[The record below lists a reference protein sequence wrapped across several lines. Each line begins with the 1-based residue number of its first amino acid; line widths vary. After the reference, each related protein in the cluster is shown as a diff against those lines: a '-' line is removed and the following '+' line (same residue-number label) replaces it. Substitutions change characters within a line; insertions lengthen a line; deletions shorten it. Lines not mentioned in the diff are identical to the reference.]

1 MDRGVVRHGVIRGF
15 VRRQG
20 TVLCLLLSLRGR
32 VTLWSISEKEGND
45 EVMVNLNF
53 DTMYEQFDYIVEDFG
68 AAGGGPSDQW
78 YDCYWEDAWDTLD
91 HFEEEELPNKSNAWK
106 KCMVYC
112 FSDNENQHEINILN
126 DLATTEDE
134 DLLLMVV
141 DILRLSFDYNKIPN
155 IDIIKQRVSEIKE
168 KADIVNQIMINDFL
182 NNEN

>member
-1 MDRGVVRHGVIRGF
+1 M
-15 VRRQG
+15 
-20 TVLCLLLSLRGR
+20 GR
-32 VTLWSISEKEGND
+32 VTLWSISKKEGND
-45 EVMVNLNF
+45 DVMVNLNY

-68 AAGGGPSDQW
+68 ATGGGPSDQW
-78 YDCYWEDAWDTLD
+78 YDCFCEDAWDALD
-91 HFEEEELPNKSNAWK
+91 HFEEEDWKKLEEELPNKSNAWK

-141 DILRLSFDYNKIPN
+141 DRLRLSFDYNKIPN

-168 KADIVNQIMINDFL
+168 KAGIVNQMMINDFL
-182 NNEN
+182 NKEN

>member
-1 MDRGVVRHGVIRGF
+1 M
-15 VRRQG
+15 
-20 TVLCLLLSLRGR
+20 GR
-32 VTLWSISEKEGND
+32 VTLWSISKKEGND
-45 EVMVNLNF
+45 DVMINLNY

-78 YDCYWEDAWDTLD
+78 YDCFCEDAWDTLD
-91 HFEEEELPNKSNAWK
+91 HFEEEDWKKLEEELPNKSNAWK

-141 DILRLSFDYNKIPN
+141 DILRLSFDYNKIPGSFSPLFQITPRN
-155 IDIIKQRVSEIKE
+155 STNYQNKE
-168 KADIVNQIMINDFL
+168 T
-182 NNEN
+182 ENRPLSPPLV